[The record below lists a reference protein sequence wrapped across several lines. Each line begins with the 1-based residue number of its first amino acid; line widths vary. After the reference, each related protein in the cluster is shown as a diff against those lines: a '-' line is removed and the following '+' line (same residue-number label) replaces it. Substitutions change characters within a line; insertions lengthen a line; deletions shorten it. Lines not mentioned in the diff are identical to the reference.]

1 MSGQGLSYKD
11 SGVDIASGDEATE
24 RIKQLVKKTYNPAVL
39 NGIGGFGGLFDG
51 KFKGLKQPVLVS
63 SADGVGTKLKLAFLT
78 GKHDTVGQD
87 LVNHCTN
94 DILVM
99 GARPLFFLDYF
110 ATGKLVPAV
119 VADVVAGMARACKEN
134 GCALIGGETAEMPGF
149 YQENEYDLA
158 GFIVGVV
165 ERSHIV
171 DGSKIKPGDL
181 VLGLESSGL
190 HTNGYSLARKLF
202 FDKLNLAP
210 DSPIPGLGLTVA
222 EALMAVHRSYLR
234 PITKLREQVAVHG
247 MAHITGGGIPGNLV
261 RVLPKN
267 CCAVI
272 TKSAWTVPP
281 LFRFMQEQGDIAESD
296 MYSAFNMG
304 IGLMLVISAK
314 DRDAA
319 LRSFK
324 RQKVVCHVVG
334 EIARGKREVFLQ

>member
-51 KFKGLKQPVLVS
+51 RFKGLKQPVLVS

-165 ERSHIV
+165 ERSRIV
-171 DGSKIKPGDL
+171 DGSKIRPGDL

-190 HTNGYSLARKLF
+190 HTNGYSLARRLF

-210 DSPIPGLGLTVA
+210 DSPIPGLGQTVA
-222 EALMAVHRSYLR
+222 EALMAVHRSYLK

-247 MAHITGGGIPGNLV
+247 LAHITGGGIPGNLV

-267 CCAVI
+267 CRAVI
-272 TKSAWTVPP
+272 AKSAWAVPP

-296 MYSAFNMG
+296 LYSAFNMG

-319 LRSFK
+319 LRSLK
-324 RQKVVCHVVG
+324 RQKVACHVVG
-334 EIARGKREVFLQ
+334 EIVRGKREVSLQ